1 MAKSSALPSV
11 SLDNVQLATECG
23 RKLGEANDLE
33 NKAGA
38 LKAEINVNIKALNKG
53 KVVVGIY
60 RKDGTGCATATGFV
74 DGCVAGGIKAST
86 AQRVY
91 LPTFKKAVASGK
103 EVADWNSSREKSKG
117 GASNKATKKAEFAD
131 KLAKAYRDEE
141 FAGFIA
147 DLEKAW
153 DDQTIKTLMEGV
165 KSYLEMNGIKTDK
178 K

>member
-1 MAKSSALPSV
+1 MAKTSALPSV

-23 RKLGEANDLE
+23 KKIGEVNTLE
-33 NKAGA
+33 NKAGV
-38 LKAEINVNIKALNKG
+38 LKTEINTNIQALHKAKA
-53 KVVVGIY
+53 KVGIY

-74 DGCVAGGIKAST
+74 DGCVAGGIKQST

-103 EVADWNSSREKSKG
+103 EIMDWNSKRKG
-117 GASNKATKKAEFAD
+117 TTSGTANTATKKAEFAE
-131 KLAKAYRDEE
+131 KLAKAYRDDE
-141 FAGFIA
+141 FTGFIN

-153 DDQTIKTLMEGV
+153 KDDTIKSLMEGV

>member
-1 MAKSSALPSV
+1 VNNTSKTL
-11 SLDNVQLATECG
+11 SLDNVALATECG

-33 NKAGA
+33 NKAEV
-38 LKAEINVNIKALNKG
+38 LKREINVNIKALKKG
-53 KVVVGIY
+53 KVVLGVY
-60 RKDGTGCATATGFV
+60 RKDKTGCGTATGFV
-74 DGCVAGGIKAST
+74 DGCVAGGIKEST

-103 EVADWNSSREKSKG
+103 EIMDWNSKRKSTSSG
-117 GASNKATKKAEFAD
+117 TTNTATKKAEFAE

-141 FAGFIA
+141 FAGFIN

-153 DDQTIKTLMEGV
+153 KDDTIKTLMEGV

>member
-23 RKLGEANDLE
+23 RKLGEANKLE
-33 NKAGA
+33 NQAGA

-53 KVVVGIY
+53 KVVVGVY
-60 RKDGTGCATATGFV
+60 RKDKTGCATATAFV
-74 DGCVAGGIKAST
+74 DGCVAGGIREST

-103 EVADWNSSREKSKG
+103 EILDWNSQRKVKTSG
-117 GASNKATKKAEFAD
+117 TANTATKKAEFAE

-141 FAGFIA
+141 FAGFIV

-153 DDQTIKTLMEGV
+153 KDDTIKTLMEGV
-165 KSYLEMNGIKTDK
+165 KSYLEMNGIKTEK

>member
-38 LKAEINVNIKALNKG
+38 LKAEINVNIKALHKAKA
-53 KVVVGIY
+53 KVSIY
-60 RKDGTGCATATGFV
+60 RKDGTGCLIATGFI

-103 EVADWNSSREKSKG
+103 EIMDWNSKRKG
-117 GASNKATKKAEFAD
+117 TTSGTTNTATKKAEFAE
-131 KLAKAYRDEE
+131 KLAKAYRDDE
-141 FAGFIA
+141 FTGFIN

-153 DDQTIKTLMEGV
+153 KDDTIKSLMEGV